1 MKLTTEPA
9 AVSIPDYERY
19 DYATVWKR
27 RGIEDLA
34 ERELVSRWAVGETG
48 IELGGGFGRITQVL
62 EKRIGKMF
70 MLDYSLRNLRRASS
84 RLEKTTLIR
93 DSIDGLPFDDSVFD
107 FVALIRVMQHIPD
120 PDALLSEV
128 VRVARNGAT
137 FVLAI
142 GNESRRWRRGEGVTI
157 KVTETG
163 HRIFTTP
170 LSRYGHA
177 GLERLEILGLG
188 AFDNV
193 IGRKAERLF
202 PLATLDLKTS
212 RLWPVKPML
221 FVRYRVRKADGKNE
235 PRVKCGCGG
244 KIVGGRCDECGRT
257 YGRIIDLVEK

>member
-1 MKLTTEPA
+1 MNLTTEPPE
-9 AVSIPDYERY
+9 SIPDYERY

-27 RGIEDLA
+27 RGIEDRA

-84 RLEKTTLIR
+84 RLERTTLIR

-120 PDALLSEV
+120 PDSLLSEV
-128 VRVARNGAT
+128 VRVSRNGGT

-142 GNESRRWRRGEGVTI
+142 GNEDRRWRRGDSIRV

-163 HRIFTTP
+163 HKILSTP
-170 LSRYGHA
+170 LNRFGHA
-177 GLERLEILGLG
+177 GLDRLEILGLG

-221 FVRYRVRKADGKNE
+221 FVRYRVRKGGGKNE

-244 KIVGGRCDECGRT
+244 KVLDGRCGVCGRS

>member
-1 MKLTTEPA
+1 VTLTTET
-9 AVSIPDYERY
+9 VESIPDYERY

-27 RGIEDLA
+27 RGIEDRA
-34 ERELVSRWAVGETG
+34 EREAVSRWAVGETG

-70 MLDYSLRNLRRASS
+70 MMDYSLRNLRRASS
-84 RLEKTTLIR
+84 RLDRTTLIR
-93 DSIDGLPFDDSVFD
+93 ESLDKLPFDDSVFD

-120 PDALLSEV
+120 PDRLLSEV
-128 VRVARNGAT
+128 VRVARNGGT

-142 GNESRRWRRGEGVTI
+142 GNEDRKWHRGDAVRI

-163 HRIFTTP
+163 HRIFSTP
-170 LSRYGHA
+170 LGRYGHA

-188 AFDNV
+188 AFDNL
-193 IGRKAERLF
+193 IGRKAERLY

-221 FVRYRVRKADGKNE
+221 FIRYRVRKADGRNE
-235 PRVKCGCGG
+235 PLVRCRCGG
-244 KIVGGRCDECGRT
+244 KVLGGRCDTCGRT
-257 YGRIIDLVEK
+257 YGQIIDLVEG